1 MAPRMK
7 KRKEKM
13 GIIWDLQRI
22 RKVFPFISLSHL
34 KRASHFQGGARR
46 ARPSGCNNFNVT
58 CYRRLP
64 PTTSFGFKLDRWL
77 VCSPRCRVGDA
88 NANLRIASRHRRRRW
103 RVVGGQAV
111 YWPIARSTALHSI
124 CILILYKSAACSM
137 GLSEMDA
144 QVFITNS

>member
-1 MAPRMK
+1 MK

-22 RKVFPFISLSHL
+22 RKVFPFICLSPL

-46 ARPSGCNNFNVT
+46 AQPSDCNNFNVT

-88 NANLRIASRHRRRRW
+88 NADLHIASRHQAAA
-103 RVVGGQAV
+103 VVVEGGGGSGGLLAH
-111 YWPIARSTALHSI
+111 RSQYGITFHLHSNFVQI
-124 CILILYKSAACSM
+124 CCLFN
-137 GLSEMDA
+137 GP
-144 QVFITNS
+144 